1 VRSGRRGRRRGRQ
14 SGRERHKKAQ
24 DDNKN
29 RDDDVASEPHE
40 NPRTTVFRRVGFATS
55 WTQQPASREPA
66 HTIPGVWCF
75 DPDPHLT
82 ESSRPPDRRTMAVT
96 MPQRIVGSSC
106 QLHSAAEKRRSIRPV
121 QVLKLIRIVCQPMP
135 TVATRCYS
143 IQSAILH
150 ATCLRDCSC
159 WSPVVRNRLRV
170 FVDVEEVA
178 GSIPAAPTSTNGQV
192 RVPIWFGAP
201 STPPPAGGGR
211 AAEGQHCQW
220 THPGSDPHAVRPTSQ
235 ETRCGPSASSGT
247 PPLGRTPMSWSRFWM
262 KHAATRELLSG
273 SGHFS
278 VTWRHTRTS

>member
-1 VRSGRRGRRRGRQ
+1 MASGRAGSRPVCRRAAARLGWPASRSGPTARLRRLAITRGRLPLRARHPNVRSGRRGRRRGRQ

-24 DDNKN
+24 DDDNKN

-66 HTIPGVWCF
+66 HTIPGVWCV

-150 ATCLRDCSC
+150 PTCTKGCSC

-178 GSIPAAPTSTNGQV
+178 GSIPAAPTSANG
-192 RVPIWFGAP
+192 
-201 STPPPAGGGR
+201 
-211 AAEGQHCQW
+211 
-220 THPGSDPHAVRPTSQ
+220 
-235 ETRCGPSASSGT
+235 
-247 PPLGRTPMSWSRFWM
+247 
-262 KHAATRELLSG
+262 
-273 SGHFS
+273 
-278 VTWRHTRTS
+278 